1 MFQIKW
7 QDLNVVPLTGIVKEN
22 FAPGSELVDNFLPK
36 TLRANR
42 RKSQKAF
49 RQKTSAEKRRNSVIT
64 EGPSKICL
72 KRFSE
77 NLSIKFEIVGQNFA
91 KIGRTVKRPNK
102 DFCRKSQTE
111 YFESRCRMAESNS
124 GSGS

>member
-42 RKSQKAF
+42 RKSQKAL
-49 RQKTSAEKRRNSVIT
+49 RRKTSAEKRRNSVIT
-64 EGPSKICL
+64 ERPSKICP
-72 KRFSE
+72 KHFSE
-77 NLSIKFEIVGQNFA
+77 NLSKKFEIFDQNFA
-91 KIGRTVKRPNK
+91 KIGRTASK

>member
-36 TLRANR
+36 ILRANR
-42 RKSQKAF
+42 QKSQISF

-64 EGPSKICL
+64 ERPSKVCPKHFQKTCRKSL
-72 KRFSE
+72 KFST
-77 NLSIKFEIVGQNFA
+77 
-91 KIGRTVKRPNK
+91 KILQKLVDRPNK
-102 DFCRKSQTE
+102 DLCRVSPTE
-111 YFESRCRMAESNS
+111 YLESRCRMAESNS
-124 GSGS
+124 GSGT